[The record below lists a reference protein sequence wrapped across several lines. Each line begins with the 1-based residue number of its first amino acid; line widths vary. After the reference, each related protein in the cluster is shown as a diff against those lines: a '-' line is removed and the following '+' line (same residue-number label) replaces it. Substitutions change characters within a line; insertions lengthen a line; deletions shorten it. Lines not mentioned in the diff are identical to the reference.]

1 MHRTRLRR
9 AAELFVSRRKAV
21 CTIRVGGEECE
32 FLAIT
37 ILGRSH
43 PEARDRWD
51 GNWVRAS
58 VEMAVGGFRGQVG
71 GDLRAEEL
79 ISFHREV
86 ARLAA
91 SVAGEARFTTME
103 DWLSIV
109 VTGDRRGHVELM
121 CRVCDQPGVGNML
134 EFRLSL
140 DQTYLRPMV
149 DQVGRAVAEFPEIDE
164 QGG

>member
-1 MHRTRLRR
+1 M
-9 AAELFVSRRKAV
+9 
-21 CTIRVGGEECE
+21 CTIRIGGEQAE

-43 PEARDRWD
+43 PGARDRWD

-58 VEMAVGGFRGQVG
+58 VEIAAGGFRGEVG

-79 ISFHREV
+79 ASFHRDI
-86 ARLAA
+86 ARLAD

-109 VTGDRRGHVELM
+109 VTGDRRGHVELA
-121 CRVCDQPGVGNML
+121 CEVRDQPGVGNTL
-134 EFRLSL
+134 AFRLGL

-149 DQVGRAVAEFPEIDE
+149 DQLGHAVSEFPEIDGL
-164 QGG
+164 GG